1 MKYFKMRVKESNSEV
16 PEDLLI
22 SDLLRNIGTVL
33 IVCDNYQQST
43 EIANRLHSLLSHT
56 KYVKRDGVLSDSL
69 SRFLFKCSSN
79 YLDYCG
85 MECSC
90 VYVVNTK
97 PKELKQRLVTMVRE
111 RR

>member
-1 MKYFKMRVKESNSEV
+1 MNTLSDFKINAEYALIIKESV
-16 PEDLLI
+16 KRKL
-22 SDLLRNIGTVL
+22 
-33 IVCDNYQQST
+33 
-43 EIANRLHSLLSHT
+43 LLSQT
-56 KYVKRDGVLSDSL
+56 KYVKRGGVLSDSL

-85 MECSC
+85 MEYSC

-97 PKELKQRLVTMVRE
+97 PKELIQRLVTMVRE